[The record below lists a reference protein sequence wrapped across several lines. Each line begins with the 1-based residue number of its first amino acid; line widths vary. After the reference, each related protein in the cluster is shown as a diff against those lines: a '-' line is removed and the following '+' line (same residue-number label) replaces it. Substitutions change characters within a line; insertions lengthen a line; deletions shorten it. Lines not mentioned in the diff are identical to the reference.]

1 MKIKQ
6 FAADIYAGGK
16 LPKRAQKMED
26 LHYKAIQLIQKQ
38 INKHRRDLE
47 LERVQPADV
56 KRVIE
61 KIRLL
66 EYIMRVLKNEK

>member
-1 MKIKQ
+1 
-6 FAADIYAGGK
+6 
-16 LPKRAQKMED
+16 MED

>member
-6 FAADIYAGGK
+6 FAADICAGGK
-16 LPKRAQKMED
+16 LPRRAQKMED

-38 INKHRRDLE
+38 IDKHCYNLDHGK
-47 LERVQPADV
+47 VQSADE
-56 KRVIE
+56 KRVTE

>member
-6 FAADIYAGGK
+6 LAADIYAGGK
-16 LPKRAQKMED
+16 LPRGAHKMED

-38 INKHRRDLE
+38 INKHSRDLE

-66 EYIMRVLKNEK
+66 EYIMRVLENEK